1 MRYSLDLQ
9 ETVVR
14 YSKEHSIQEASKE
27 YNVPINVIQSWIVQN
42 MDEVKLK
49 FHIQQ
54 KFYNLIPVVEAKIV
68 ATYSESDFIVCGI
81 SDEEWEECS
90 NKINRIIVDTVS
102 QVYRAVLKD
111 PLFLEQKPKRKEKNP
126 DPYHELPFLPGFDK
140 SVTP

>member
-9 ETVVR
+9 QTVVR
-14 YSKEHSIQEASKE
+14 YSREHSVPEASKE
-27 YNVPINVIQSWIVQN
+27 FNVPINVIQSWVVQD

-54 KFYNLIPVVEAKIV
+54 KFYNLIPKVEAKIT

-81 SDEEWEECS
+81 TDEEWEDCS

-111 PLFLEQKPKRKEKNP
+111 PLFLDQKPKRKEKNP
-126 DPYHELPFLPGFDK
+126 DPYHDLPFLPGFE
-140 SVTP
+140 S